1 MLNSNVMNS
10 NALVGFKNILPTNS
24 PLSIDSGVSSNT
36 TLKSVKPLLA
46 LMLSKI
52 GLTRVKN
59 WFLTTESFCSNNN
72 LIETADISFLACNNK
87 RLTLIL
93 LRAVSLTC
101 KVLLPQ
107 ILTPSDAKVVIGLI
121 LPSYKTSLSS

>member
-1 MLNSNVMNS
+1 
-10 NALVGFKNILPTNS
+10 
-24 PLSIDSGVSSNT
+24 
-36 TLKSVKPLLA
+36 
-46 LMLSKI
+46 MLSKI

-72 LIETADISFLACNNK
+72 LIETAEISFLACNNK

-101 KVLLPQ
+101 KVLFPQ

-121 LPSYKTSLSS
+121 LLSYKVSLSSWVNLTLALIQLTSPLWIPATANHGKATLSVNAIFLTTSLVGGI